1 MHAGLITT
9 LQKVLHEAGVPP
21 SATLTEARGLR
32 GRADMTRPGD
42 IVVLDFHAP
51 GRHLLLDGV
60 VTTVYK
66 NKKQRE
72 TGEIPGYAAKLVEDR
87 KF

>member
-1 MHAGLITT
+1 MDYAG
-9 LQKVLHEAGVPP
+9 G
-21 SATLTEARGLR
+21 
-32 GRADMTRPGD
+32 ADKTRPGD
-42 IVVLDFHAP
+42 IVVLDYRAP

-66 NKKQRE
+66 NTRQRE

-87 KF
+87 KFYADKTSDSRSDRCLGFVAGYIP